1 MTNIQF
7 GQNVPLDGWGQRL
20 YFIGTDKLE
29 TGHVLTHPLPDD
41 VEDVDE
47 SIDGMSDEIAA
58 MGQAR
63 KPTTTTEHRFAG
75 VVAPKSDG
83 LEGKCNVR
91 VVKRGWALVNV
102 PTDADEGDL
111 LKPAD
116 GSYEAEAADTTD
128 DIAFIRMM
136 EDEGATV
143 SGKAWCL
150 IDPFGTEIN

>member
-20 YFIGTDKLE
+20 YFIGTDELE
-29 TGHVLTHPLPDD
+29 TGHVLTHPLPAQ

-63 KPTTTTEHRFAG
+63 KPTSGTEHRFAG

-102 PTDADEGDL
+102 PDDADEGDF
-111 LKPAD
+111 LKPAND
-116 GSYEAEAADTTD
+116 SYEAEAATSG

-136 EDEGATV
+136 EDEGATE

-150 IDPFGTEIN
+150 IDPFGIEIN